1 MGIRSEEQSEKSITA
16 AQSPLL
22 DAIGGVIYS
31 AYISSPEALAK
42 SASDAV
48 RILQDRWA
56 SEGEK
61 YVLKKVFDYIIEE
74 RYR

>member
-1 MGIRSEEQSEKSITA
+1 MGIRDQEQSEEGIA
-16 AQSPLL
+16 ADQSPLL
-22 DAIGGVIYS
+22 DAIGGIVYS
-31 AYISSPEALAK
+31 AYISNPEALAK

-48 RILQDRWA
+48 KILQARWA

-61 YVLKKVFDYIIEE
+61 YVLRKVFDYIIEE